1 MILYS
6 FRRCPWAMRAR
17 LALRYAGCE
26 VEIRE
31 VAMKNKPAELLALS
45 PKGTVPV
52 LDTGAGVLEESL
64 DIMRWAL
71 AQNDPQ
77 DWRLQADPAAAQQA
91 ETLIARNDSTFKA
104 QVNLYKYAERYP
116 EHTREHYRQQAEAWL
131 AELEGLLAGRP
142 YLLATHPSIA
152 DAALLPLMRQF
163 AGVEPQWFA
172 EAAIRGCGAGWR
184 GGWLRSCSGQSWPN
198 ERCFLYWPYRRQ
210 ASSHRYGAGPEA
222 CSTPVGAGLP
232 AIGPVQDSVV
242 VFATQCRM
250 EVGTLAQV
258 LFGVAMG
265 SRRLAAAVGMGMRR
279 QYDRSGNGGCGND
292 REEIEVH
299 LG

>member
-17 LALRYAGCE
+17 LALRYAGCA
-26 VEIRE
+26 VQVCE

-52 LDTGAGVLEESL
+52 LATADGVLEESL

-77 DWRLQADPAAAQQA
+77 DWQLQADPTAAQHA
-91 ETLIARNDSTFKA
+91 EALIARNDSVFKA

-116 EHTREHYRQQAEAWL
+116 EHSREHYRQQAEPWL
-131 AELEGLLAGRP
+131 AELEGLLEGRP
-142 YLLATHPSIA
+142 YLLAGHPSLA

-172 EAAIRGCGAGWR
+172 EAAYPRVRSWLQ
-184 GGWLRSCSGQSWPN
+184 GWL
-198 ERCFLYWPYRRQ
+198 
-210 ASSHRYGAGPEA
+210 ASE
-222 CSTPVGAGLP
+222 
-232 AIGPVQDSVV
+232 
-242 VFATQCRM
+242 
-250 EVGTLAQV
+250 
-258 LFGVAMG
+258 LFK
-265 SRRLAAAVGMGMRR
+265 AVMAK
-279 QYDRSGNGGCGND
+279 
-292 REEIEVH
+292 
-299 LG
+299 

>member
-31 VAMKNKPAELLALS
+31 VAMKHKPAELLALS

-52 LDTGAGVLEESL
+52 LDTGDGVLEESL

-71 AQNDPQ
+71 ERSDPQ
-77 DWRLQADPAAAQQA
+77 DWRLLADPAAAQQA
-91 ETLIARNDSTFKA
+91 EALIARNDSEFKA

-116 EHTREHYRQQAEAWL
+116 EHSRAYYREQAEAWL
-131 AELEGLLAGRP
+131 AELEGLLEGRP
-142 YLLATHPSIA
+142 FLLAGHPSLA

-172 EAAIRGCGAGWR
+172 EAAYPRLRSWLE
-184 GGWLRSCSGQSWPN
+184 GWLGS
-198 ERCFLYWPYRRQ
+198 E
-210 ASSHRYGAGPEA
+210 
-222 CSTPVGAGLP
+222 
-232 AIGPVQDSVV
+232 
-242 VFATQCRM
+242 VFK
-250 EVGTLAQV
+250 
-258 LFGVAMG
+258 
-265 SRRLAAAVGMGMRR
+265 AVMAR
-279 QYDRSGNGGCGND
+279 
-292 REEIEVH
+292 
-299 LG
+299 

>member
-26 VEIRE
+26 VEVCE
-31 VAMKNKPAELLALS
+31 VALKNKPAELLALS

-52 LDTGAGVLEESL
+52 LDTGSQVLEESL

-77 DWRLQADPAAAQQA
+77 DWQLRANPAAAQQA
-91 ETLIARNDSTFKA
+91 HALIARNDSTFKS

-116 EHTREHYRQQAEAWL
+116 QHSREHYRQQAEAWL
-131 AELEGLLAGRP
+131 AELEGLLESRP
-142 YLLATHPSIA
+142 YLLADLPSIA

-172 EAAIRGCGAGWR
+172 EAAYPRLRSWLE
-184 GGWLRSCSGQSWPN
+184 GWLASDLFRSIMA
-198 ERCFLYWPYRRQ
+198 R
-210 ASSHRYGAGPEA
+210 
-222 CSTPVGAGLP
+222 
-232 AIGPVQDSVV
+232 
-242 VFATQCRM
+242 
-250 EVGTLAQV
+250 
-258 LFGVAMG
+258 
-265 SRRLAAAVGMGMRR
+265 
-279 QYDRSGNGGCGND
+279 
-292 REEIEVH
+292 
-299 LG
+299 

>member
-17 LALRYAGCE
+17 LALRYAGCA
-26 VEIRE
+26 VQVCE

-52 LDTGAGVLEESL
+52 LATADGVLEESL

-77 DWRLQADPAAAQQA
+77 DWRLQADPAAAQHA
-91 ETLIARNDSTFKA
+91 EALIARNDSVFKT

-116 EHTREHYRQQAEAWL
+116 EHSREHYRQQAEPWL
-131 AELEGLLAGRP
+131 AELEGLLEGRP
-142 YLLATHPSIA
+142 YLLAGHPSLA

-172 EAAIRGCGAGWR
+172 EAAYPRVRSWLQ
-184 GGWLRSCSGQSWPN
+184 GWL
-198 ERCFLYWPYRRQ
+198 
-210 ASSHRYGAGPEA
+210 ASE
-222 CSTPVGAGLP
+222 
-232 AIGPVQDSVV
+232 
-242 VFATQCRM
+242 
-250 EVGTLAQV
+250 
-258 LFGVAMG
+258 LFK
-265 SRRLAAAVGMGMRR
+265 AVMAK
-279 QYDRSGNGGCGND
+279 
-292 REEIEVH
+292 
-299 LG
+299 

>member
-17 LALRYAGCE
+17 LALRYAGCA

-31 VAMKNKPAELLALS
+31 VTMKNKPAELLAMS

-52 LDTGAGVLEESL
+52 LDTGHGVLEESL

-71 AQNDPQ
+71 EQHDPQ

-91 ETLIARNDSTFKA
+91 DALIARNDSAFKA

-116 EHTREHYRQQAEAWL
+116 EHSREHYRQQAEPWL
-131 AELEGLLAGRP
+131 ATLEHLLEGRS
-142 YLLATHPSIA
+142 YLLAEHPSLA

-172 EAAIRGCGAGWR
+172 EAAYPRVRSWLE
-184 GGWLRSCSGQSWPN
+184 GWL
-198 ERCFLYWPYRRQ
+198 
-210 ASSHRYGAGPEA
+210 ASELLRTVMA
-222 CSTPVGAGLP
+222 
-232 AIGPVQDSVV
+232 
-242 VFATQCRM
+242 R
-250 EVGTLAQV
+250 
-258 LFGVAMG
+258 
-265 SRRLAAAVGMGMRR
+265 
-279 QYDRSGNGGCGND
+279 
-292 REEIEVH
+292 
-299 LG
+299 